1 MKKQKSLF
9 YIFLLFSAIFWGSS
23 FVFTKHLLD
32 DFSPISIIFIRSFIS
47 SIFLLV
53 ICFLFFRKYLVIEK
67 KDKKLILAF
76 SFFEPFL
83 YFLFETYSLRYTS
96 ASIISIIVATI
107 PLFTALVSKYYF
119 KEAFSKINMIGAI
132 VSLLGIFIMLLPE
145 FSQESSS
152 VLGVVLAFCAV
163 LAAIGYG
170 FFLKK
175 LPATYHPVVIVT
187 YQNVIGT
194 VLFLPLFFVLGAQQ
208 GFPQI
213 KDIFE
218 PLNFSY
224 LIMLSIFCSSLA
236 FIFFIQGVQNLG
248 LGKSNIFNNLIPVI
262 TAIISFLL
270 LKEDFP
276 FHKISGMVVVI
287 TGIFL
292 VQKK

>member
-152 VLGVVLAFCAV
+152 VLE
-163 LAAIGYG
+163 IGR
-170 FFLKK
+170 
-175 LPATYHPVVIVT
+175 ASCRERV
-187 YQNVIGT
+187 
-194 VLFLPLFFVLGAQQ
+194 
-208 GFPQI
+208 
-213 KDIFE
+213 
-218 PLNFSY
+218 
-224 LIMLSIFCSSLA
+224 
-236 FIFFIQGVQNLG
+236 
-248 LGKSNIFNNLIPVI
+248 
-262 TAIISFLL
+262 
-270 LKEDFP
+270 
-276 FHKISGMVVVI
+276 
-287 TGIFL
+287 
-292 VQKK
+292 